1 MAPDLSA
8 VQVATWKDP
17 RASFAAME
25 VVEEAKKQMAKW
37 GTSLRPS
44 NDANDASDAS
54 MSNVDHE
61 RERYLARLRSYKAS
75 KWSAWK
81 PDARPTSCAK
91 HGWTCVGV
99 NLLRCDDCAATI
111 RDVGDGELAAKRM
124 VLAHANTCRWRKRDV
139 ESTSPPG
146 PLAGR
151 ETDAL
156 ARWNSRVEGLLQL
169 PWLPTLR
176 VPTAYDTQ
184 ERQVEERK
192 EKAQVLSTFGWCVRH
207 LRRSVVSAGS
217 PNVRPRVLESSEA
230 DSPTPSSTSTTTAS
244 WTFFCRVCGAEVGAW
259 RLTNPGQGN
268 NRKVTPASSA
278 RTRRRAN
285 QPTIAGG
292 QLGAS
297 VGDETPQKAMDHA
310 NPAPGVD
317 AEVLDVAGAHR
328 YYCEWIQ
335 GIHAEEKC
343 GWQVLAEKVNKC
355 KDRKDLHER
364 CGDDEVPEVGG
375 KRKREVDPEESL
387 ARVKRVLS
395 GRNH

>member
-1 MAPDLSA
+1 MD
-8 VQVATWKDP
+8 
-17 RASFAAME
+17 

-44 NDANDASDAS
+44 NEANDASDAS

-75 KWSAWK
+75 RWSAWK

-124 VLAHANTCRWRKRDV
+124 VLAHASTCRWKKRGV

-151 ETDAL
+151 EADAL

-169 PWLPTLR
+169 PWLPPLR
-176 VPTAYDTQ
+176 VPTSYDTQ

-192 EKAQVLSTFGWCVRH
+192 EKAHALSTFGWCVRH
-207 LRRSVVSAGS
+207 LRRSVVSNGS
-217 PNVRPRVLESSEA
+217 PKVRPRVLESCEG
-230 DSPTPSSTSTTTAS
+230 DPPTPSFTSTTTTAS
-244 WTFFCRVCGAEVGAW
+244 WTFYCRVCGAEVGAW

-268 NRKVTPASSA
+268 EREKTPAPSA

-285 QPTIAGG
+285 QLTIAGG

-297 VGDETPQKAMDHA
+297 VGNATPEKAMDHA
-310 NPAPGVD
+310 NLAPVG
-317 AEVLDVAGAHR
+317 AEVLDVVGAHR

-335 GIHAEEKC
+335 GIPNEEKC

-355 KDRKDLHER
+355 RDRKGLHGI
-364 CGDDEVPEVGG
+364 CGGDAVQEVIG
-375 KRKREVDPEESL
+375 KRKREADPEESL

-395 GRNH
+395 GRRH